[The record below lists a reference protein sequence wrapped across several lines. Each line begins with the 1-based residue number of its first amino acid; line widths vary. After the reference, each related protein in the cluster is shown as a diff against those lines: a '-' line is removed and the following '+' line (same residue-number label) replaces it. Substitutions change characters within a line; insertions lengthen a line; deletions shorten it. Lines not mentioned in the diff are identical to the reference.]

1 MPSEKP
7 VRTSH
12 NPVETAIQV
21 ANGVRP
27 LARLIGIAAPS
38 VWEWRK
44 RGRVPAERVLQLEAV
59 TGLSRHVL
67 RPDLYP
73 QDLPRRGRPA
83 RTSTEPR
90 PDRAPKGAP
99 HPKGAARAT

>member
-1 MPSEKP
+1 MPSEKTAP
-7 VRTSH
+7 NAH
-12 NPVETAIQV
+12 NPVEIAIQV
-21 ANGVRP
+21 AKGVRP

-38 VWEWRK
+38 VWEWRQ

-73 QDLPRRGRPA
+73 VDLPRRGRPA
-83 RTSTEPR
+83 AVTTEPR
-90 PDRAPKGAP
+90 PVRARSRAP